1 MNIGIIAH
9 NSKKSLIED
18 FCIAYKG
25 ILMKHEVYATGTT
38 GRRIEEVTN
47 LHVHKFLP
55 GSVGGDKQFTEMIE
69 RGDMDMVIFFYNPTM
84 INPKEPDVYKIIRT
98 CDQYKNSKDENKTN
112 MRVIAGKCR
121 SLPLKTVP
129 GRQTRP
135 TTDRIKETLF
145 NMLQPYLPDARFLD
159 LFAGSGAI
167 GIEALSRGAER
178 AWFVEQN
185 KAAAD
190 CIRQNLKFTKLEQQA
205 VLLPMEAHAALQSLQ
220 GQEPFDCIFMDPP
233 YDKGL
238 EKDVLY
244 AFRDASF
251 IGEDTLIIVE
261 ASLNTDFDWAEDA
274 GYEILKKKIY
284 KTNVH
289 VFLTPKSKHEGV
301 KES

>member
-1 MNIGIIAH
+1 
-9 NSKKSLIED
+9 
-18 FCIAYKG
+18 
-25 ILMKHEVYATGTT
+25 
-38 GRRIEEVTN
+38 
-47 LHVHKFLP
+47 
-55 GSVGGDKQFTEMIE
+55 
-69 RGDMDMVIFFYNPTM
+69 
-84 INPKEPDVYKIIRT
+84 
-98 CDQYKNSKDENKTN
+98 

-220 GQEPFDCIFMDPP
+220 GQEPFDCIFMDPSF
-233 YDKGL
+233 
-238 EKDVLY
+238 EW
-244 AFRDASF
+244 FRISRRLAVS
-251 IGEDTLIIVE
+251 
-261 ASLNTDFDWAEDA
+261 
-274 GYEILKKKIY
+274 
-284 KTNVH
+284 
-289 VFLTPKSKHEGV
+289 
-301 KES
+301 